1 MESHQIHQKLP
12 PSVSAVPALSPRK
25 LESGLLTSTTPS
37 HLAARLPRFN
47 EFSVP
52 TEAEI
57 ASSDLGLAC
66 PYTTVLE
73 SKLARACSCKWMHG
87 HSQTASAAVV
97 FLLSSFGSTR
107 NRAALGMVFFSCLA
121 RFSTW
126 NPCSIF
132 TSSPNRESPSD
143 SGRLFWPLYPGTC
156 WNCNFISLPR
166 IVSTVVRM
174 IHHGDQHSTIATHLM
189 FHASRK
195 VWTRLEMRWK

>member
-107 NRAALGMVFFSCLA
+107 NRAALGMVFFFLPSSFFNLESLFHFHVVPQSRIPERLWQAFLA
-121 RFSTW
+121 AVPW
-126 NPCSIF
+126 Y
-132 TSSPNRESPSD
+132 
-143 SGRLFWPLYPGTC
+143 L
-156 WNCNFISLPR
+156 
-166 IVSTVVRM
+166 
-174 IHHGDQHSTIATHLM
+174 
-189 FHASRK
+189 
-195 VWTRLEMRWK
+195 LEL